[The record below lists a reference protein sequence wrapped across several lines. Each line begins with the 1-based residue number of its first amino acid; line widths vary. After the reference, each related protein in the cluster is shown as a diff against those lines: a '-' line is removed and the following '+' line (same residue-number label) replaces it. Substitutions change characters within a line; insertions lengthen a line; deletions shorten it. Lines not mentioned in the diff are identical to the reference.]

1 MTVTIRFA
9 AITTL
14 LLTVAVLPAP
24 AAAQAAAGQPAAPSA
39 KPSSPGNDDH
49 GDYFGGINIW
59 NRVLNRGVS
68 TTFQP
73 GWFAGAS
80 YRITHAIS
88 VMGEAAADYHD
99 ENGTSQH
106 RTTYSGG
113 VRFQSGAKAARIRPF
128 AQLLMGT
135 GMDNLGTNGAT
146 NHYPVVTPG
155 GGVDFALGAHFAARV
170 KLDFPLYAT
179 FGDVNK
185 GARIAF
191 GLSVPVGTR

>member
-1 MTVTIRFA
+1 MRIRFA
-9 AITTL
+9 ILASL
-14 LLTVAVLPAP
+14 LLTVVVLPAP
-24 AAAQAAAGQPAAPSA
+24 AAAQ
-39 KPSSPGNDDH
+39 DDH
-49 GDYFGGINIW
+49 GDYFGGVNAY
-59 NRVLNRGVS
+59 NRVLNRGES

-80 YRITHAIS
+80 YRVTHIVS
-88 VMGEAAADYHD
+88 VTGEVAADYHD
-99 ENGTSQH
+99 DNGTSRH
-106 RTTYSGG
+106 ITTFSGG
-113 VRFQSGAKAARIRPF
+113 VRFQSGTRAAKVRPF
-128 AQLLMGT
+128 ASILMGT

-155 GGVDFALGAHFAARV
+155 GGVDFAFAQHFAARV

-179 FGDVNK
+179 FGDVHK

>member
-1 MTVTIRFA
+1 MIVRVRFA
-9 AITTL
+9 AIAFL
-14 LLTVAVLPAP
+14 ALIVVVLPAS
-24 AAAQAAAGQPAAPSA
+24 AAAQ
-39 KPSSPGNDDH
+39 DDR
-49 GDYFGGINIW
+49 GDYFGGVNVV

-80 YRITHAIS
+80 YRVTHIIS
-88 VMGEAAADYHD
+88 VTGEAAADYHD

-106 RTTYSGG
+106 RTTFSGG
-113 VRFQSGAKAARIRPF
+113 VRFQSGTHAARVRPF
-128 AQLLMGT
+128 MLIMLGT
-135 GMDNLGTNGAT
+135 GTDNLGTNGAT

-155 GGVDFALGAHFAARV
+155 GGVDFSLAGHLAARV

-179 FGDVNK
+179 FGDVHK
-185 GARIAF
+185 GARLAL